1 MVEGNLMLRALGT
14 FGLGI
19 LFVAVSPAL
28 RVSLLQDAESIQGA
42 IIRNGPWSYV
52 GIGLGIVVLLLFG
65 LYRAAQP
72 RT

>member
-1 MVEGNLMLRALGT
+1 MFRALGT

-19 LFVAVSPAL
+19 LFIAVSPPLRMSLMNDADAL
-28 RVSLLQDAESIQGA
+28 QTK
-42 IIRNGPWSYV
+42 IINNSPWSYI
-52 GIGLGIVVLLLFG
+52 GIALGILALLMIG

>member
-1 MVEGNLMLRALGT
+1 MLRALGT

-19 LFVAVSPAL
+19 LFVAISPAL
-28 RVSLLQDAESIQGA
+28 RVSIMNDAESVQGA

-52 GIGLGIVVLLLFG
+52 GIGIGIVALLLFG

-72 RT
+72 RV

>member
-1 MVEGNLMLRALGT
+1 MLRALGT

-28 RVSLLQDAESIQGA
+28 RQSLLNDVDSLQHSIDK
-42 IIRNGPWSYV
+42 NSPWSYLA
-52 GIGLGIVVLLLFG
+52 IGLGTLGFLMFA

-72 RT
+72 RS

>member
-1 MVEGNLMLRALGT
+1 MLRVLGT

-19 LFVAVSPAL
+19 LFVAVSPPLRQSLINDADAL
-28 RVSLLQDAESIQGA
+28 QTKIVNNE
-42 IIRNGPWSYV
+42 PWSYI
-52 GIGLGIVVLLLFG
+52 GIAIGILAMLMVG